1 MSAQAGAFASPVDE
15 LHHPELAIWR
25 ANVGAPVA
33 LDLASPTRAPVTGV
47 DLLSWNVAVGAGRLI
62 ELLQRLS
69 DGEWGGA
76 GRDPARPLLLLLQ
89 EAFRSDPSVPD
100 WPESGRH
107 GGALHP
113 AQPEDVVQ
121 VARALSLS
129 LRYAPSMRNGL
140 HASDRG
146 NAILSTVPLGTSHAF
161 LLPFVRQRRVVVTA
175 ELAALPDIAFASA
188 HLDVG
193 GQAGGRSVGRFGGG
207 RVVQARALA
216 ARLLGDGGRPLVLA
230 GDLNTP
236 LGLRDPALLTLVR
249 AGLHPAQRHGSWRGT
264 LRRGPLRLLLDHVLF
279 HPGDR
284 IRSVHVQRL
293 DESPPRPRV
302 FGSDHHPL
310 LARIE
315 LGEPD

>member
-1 MSAQAGAFASPVDE
+1 MSAHAGVFASPVDE
-15 LHHPELAIWR
+15 LQHPELAIWR

-33 LDLASPTRAPVTGV
+33 LDLAPAREAPVAGI
-47 DLLSWNVAVGAGRLI
+47 DLLSWNVAVGAGRLTA
-62 ELLQRLS
+62 LLERLA
-69 DGEWGGA
+69 DGAWGGA
-76 GRDPARPLLLLLQ
+76 GRDPGRPLLVLVQ

-113 AQPEDVVQ
+113 AEPEDIAD
-121 VARALSLS
+121 VARAFSLS

-146 NAILSTVPLGTSHAF
+146 NAILSAAPLGTSHAF
-161 LLPFVRQRRVVVTA
+161 LLPYVRQRRVVVTA
-175 ELAALPDIAFASA
+175 ELAALPAIAFASA
-188 HLDVG
+188 HLDVS
-193 GQAGGRSVGRFGGG
+193 GQAGGRTLGRFGGG
-207 RVVQARALA
+207 RVLQARALA
-216 ARLLGDGGRPLVLA
+216 ARLLGDDARPIVLG

-236 LGLRDPALLTLVR
+236 LGLRDPALLTLIR
-249 AGLHPAQRHGSWRGT
+249 AGLHPAQRDGNWRGT

-279 HPGDR
+279 RPGGQ
-284 IRSVHVQRL
+284 IRSVRVQRL
-293 DESPPRPRV
+293 DESPRRPRV